1 MTRLNEV
8 SDCGTME
15 AVKVD
20 NDAKEVRVTFADEKQ
35 EKQQQR
41 QAQLAALAKKKEQ
54 GKLTLEDV
62 DEKLDV
68 TIEILEDLYAAEAGG
83 VSIYRGGDESV
94 GMYSP

>member
-1 MTRLNEV
+1 MK
-8 SDCGTME
+8 

-20 NDAKEVRVTFADEKQ
+20 NDVKEVRVTFADEKQ

-41 QAQLAALAKKKEQ
+41 QTKLAALVKKKGQ

-68 TIEILEDLYAAEAGG
+68 IIEILQDLMPSE
-83 VSIYRGGDESV
+83 
-94 GMYSP
+94 